1 MSLATLVNRITSG
14 SVALGF
20 LSLTRAITTMGAY
33 LLFAGISFISI
44 AFVTLILPE
53 TNNMTL
59 EEIELLFSKKEKGEE
74 QYGSITR
81 GDHVE

>member
-1 MSLATLVNRITSG
+1 
-14 SVALGF
+14 
-20 LSLTRAITTMGAY
+20 MGAY